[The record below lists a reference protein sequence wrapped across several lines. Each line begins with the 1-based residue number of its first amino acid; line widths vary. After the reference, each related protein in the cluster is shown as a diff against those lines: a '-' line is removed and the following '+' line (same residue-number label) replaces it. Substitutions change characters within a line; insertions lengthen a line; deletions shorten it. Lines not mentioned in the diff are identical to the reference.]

1 MALNRSESMK
11 RAWIARRTTA
21 QKLAAWQERPTCL
34 CCGALLVRASAKLS
48 FAKSASVKTQRL
60 FKQGHDARLKALAA
74 QVVRGEAPASRIPV
88 IARLMRNRIGFLKTR
103 PELMPAFTGIGLPRK
118 RPNAAKQAEV

>member
-1 MALNRSESMK
+1 MASARSDAMK

-21 QKLAAWQERPTCL
+21 QKLAAWQQRPTCL
-34 CCGALLVRASAKLS
+34 CDCGELLVQSASAKS
-48 FAKSASVKTQRL
+48 QRL

-74 QVVRGEAPASRIPV
+74 QVIRGEVPASHIPV

-103 PELMPAFTGIGLPRK
+103 PELMKAFTGIGLR
-118 RPNAAKQAEV
+118 RQSRENATTSEAEG

>member
-1 MALNRSESMK
+1 MK

-34 CCGALLVRASAKLS
+34 CNCGALLVKATSSKG
-48 FAKSASVKTQRL
+48 QRL

-74 QVVRGEAPASRIPV
+74 QVIRGEAPASRIPV

-103 PELMPAFTGIGLPRK
+103 PELMPAFTGIGLGRRK
-118 RPNAAKQAEV
+118 SREDAATEAEA